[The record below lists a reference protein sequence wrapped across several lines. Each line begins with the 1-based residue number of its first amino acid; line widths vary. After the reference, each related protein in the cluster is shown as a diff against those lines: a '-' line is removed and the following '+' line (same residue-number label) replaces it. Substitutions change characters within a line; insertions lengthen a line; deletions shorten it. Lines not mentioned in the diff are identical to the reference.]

1 MCTHVC
7 LIYTAGSLDAMK
19 DLVAESAIM
28 KTFHHPNV
36 LPLLG
41 VCIDNDGEDVLKVV
55 MPFMANGDLRTFLK
69 DRRVSPDNT
78 QEYPEVCNAYY
89 MYQSKAFFQ
98 LH

>member
-1 MCTHVC
+1 MH
-7 LIYTAGSLDAMK
+7 TAGSLDAMK

-41 VCIDNDGEDVLKVV
+41 VCIDYDDEDMLKIV

-69 DRRVSPDNT
+69 INRVTPNNT
-78 QEYPEVCNAYY
+78 SQYSNVS
-89 MYQSKAFFQ
+89 QQ
-98 LH
+98 ITGL